1 MATGTVHRPLERWID
16 VKCACDCLFHKKVH
30 KMRYIIGIKGISYH
44 QLHPATTSLY
54 HLVSSCSNL
63 ISFSPSFWPMTS
75 GNKPWR
81 LALVAAESQPSSQ
94 QLLPHSK
101 SCRGK
106 WDRHRFGKVVRAR
119 GVWFHMTHPLVLS
132 FAFKPSADRLH
143 TFFAVHWPS
152 KNIQV
157 LNQWLFSWM
166 ESGSN
171 SEQRCFRL
179 GLCISQVQ
187 ISCIMS
193 FGAVGSHS
201 AFSAVAQR
209 VDALRQFCSH
219 LESICHQLSNTLNI
233 YKWLVSTPIYSQ
245 IFRLKRRLLKASHS
259 LTFQSKGAKTN
270 LLNFSRLM

>member
-1 MATGTVHRPLERWID
+1 
-16 VKCACDCLFHKKVH
+16 
-30 KMRYIIGIKGISYH
+30 MRYIIGISINGISYH
-44 QLHPATTSLY
+44 QLHPATTSLC
-54 HLVSSCSNL
+54 HLVSSSSNL
-63 ISFSPSFWPMTS
+63 VSFSPSFWQPMTT

-101 SCRGK
+101 SYRSK

-119 GVWFHMTHPLVLS
+119 GVWLRMTHPLVLS

-152 KNIQV
+152 KNIQI

-171 SEQRCFRL
+171 SEQRCFHL
-179 GLCISQVQ
+179 GFCISQVQ
-187 ISCIMS
+187 ISIIMS

-209 VDALRQFCSH
+209 VDALRQFCSHH

-245 IFRLKRRLLKASHS
+245 IFRLKKKIVEGKP
-259 LTFQSKGAKTN
+259 FFDISKQRCKNEAAE
-270 LLNFSRLM
+270 LQ